1 MNIKICPK
9 CEAKWVDEQL
19 YWSTGK
25 EGCPHDL
32 AGLVCN
38 KYGDATCINPCKGS
52 DSGDTWARRAAWLDK
67 EEEKDK
73 KKEQ

>member
-19 YWSTGK
+19 YWSTGAL
-25 EGCPHDL
+25 GCPHDL

-38 KYGDATCINPCKGS
+38 KYGDNTCINPCIGS
-52 DSGDTWARRAAWLDK
+52 DSGDTWEKRAAWLDK
-67 EEEKDK
+67 EEKDK